1 MPKLEDV
8 KLGLMERVEMVK
20 IGRKVQHIRN
30 KNEKEKQ
37 PMHAEK
43 KKGSENWYGFPPRR
57 LMLMEEEEMGVLI
70 SCSSIGIVIS
80 RTNNLLIPL

>member
-1 MPKLEDV
+1 MPKFEDV
-8 KLGLMERVEMVK
+8 KLGLMEWVEMVK

-43 KKGSENWYGFPPRR
+43 KKVVKIGMGF
-57 LMLMEEEEMGVLI
+57 LQED
-70 SCSSIGIVIS
+70 
-80 RTNNLLIPL
+80 